1 MEKFSRTLRGYDVDE
16 VNQFLDEVI
25 EKVEKMVI
33 DLKQKDQKIQELSAL
48 EQQNKRLLEKLEQY
62 KRTEETMNR
71 AIFMAQKTS
80 DQMRM
85 MAHNERETI
94 MEEAKRNANRIV
106 NEALLKAE
114 KTEREADQLKRNIL
128 VFKKR
133 LKDIIETQL
142 EVVEQIEILDLNGE

>member
-16 VNQFLDEVI
+16 VNDFLDEVI
-25 EKVEKMVI
+25 EKVEKMVADI
-33 DLKQKDQKIQELSAL
+33 KEKDSRIKELSAL
-48 EQQNKRLLEKLEQY
+48 EEQNKRLLEKLEQY

-94 MEEAKRNANRIV
+94 VTEAKRNANRIL

-142 EVVEQIEILDLNGE
+142 EVVDQIEILELDGE